1 MASLKILVVDDSV
14 TMRRILIN
22 ILRMAGFD
30 QVVEAEDGVDAWAK
44 LQSEGNIGLILTDWN
59 MPNMGGLEFVKKVR
73 SDPRFRE
80 VPIIIVTV
88 RGVKEDVIEAMKA
101 GVNNYI
107 VKPFTPQVLREKI
120 EKVLSPV

>member
-22 ILRMAGFD
+22 ILRMVGFD
-30 QVVEAEDGVDAWAK
+30 QVVEAEDGVEAWAK
-44 LQSEGNIGLILTDWN
+44 LQSEEGIGLILTDWN

-73 SDPRFRE
+73 GDPRFGE

-120 EKVLSPV
+120 EKVLSSV